1 MVAGLFKE
9 KVGTIEKPLLVIPT
23 EPEKVET
30 LCVLSADCP
39 KVVCD
44 TKAKKTKK
52 KTVFIHFIYR
62 MLFVKK

>member
-1 MVAGLFKE
+1 MVAGLFNE

-23 EPEKVET
+23 EPEKVEI
-30 LCVLSADCP
+30 LCVLSVDCP

-52 KTVFIHFIYR
+52 KTVFMDFIYR
-62 MLFVKK
+62 VLFVKK